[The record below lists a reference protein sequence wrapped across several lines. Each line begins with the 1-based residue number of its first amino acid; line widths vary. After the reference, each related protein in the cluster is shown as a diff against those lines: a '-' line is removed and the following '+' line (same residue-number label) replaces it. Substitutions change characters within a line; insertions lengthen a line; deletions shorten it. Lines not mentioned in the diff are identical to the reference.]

1 MLQVKVEY
9 YISPLYM
16 VFFYSSP
23 HKRISTSC
31 CPNMIQVY
39 IPYAVL
45 VSTATVFST
54 ETDTSEYVIVFL
66 KKSTDS

>member
-9 YISPLYM
+9 YISPLHM
-16 VFFYSSP
+16 VFFYNSL

-39 IPYAVL
+39 ILHPVL
-45 VSTATVFST
+45 VSTATVFNT
-54 ETDTSEYVIVFL
+54 ETHNSEYMIVFTT
-66 KKSTDS
+66 SADS

>member
-9 YISPLYM
+9 YISPFHM
-16 VFFYSSP
+16 VFFYNSS

-39 IPYAVL
+39 ILYAVL
-45 VSTATVFST
+45 VSTATVLNT
-54 ETDTSEYVIVFL
+54 KTHTSEYIIGFF
-66 KKSTDS
+66 